1 MDHATTIESKLV
13 LASGSPR
20 RRALLRAAGVSFE
33 IAVSGIDESRFDGE
47 NGGDYAM
54 RMAREKALSVAPG
67 FPAALVLA
75 ADTIVE
81 CGGEI
86 LLKPADADDAR
97 RILRK
102 LSGNTHTVITA
113 FAIARAD
120 TILELAPVT
129 SRVTFRPLGAA
140 EIDAY
145 IATGDPFDKAGPYG
159 IQGAAAGF
167 IAHVEGARD
176 NVMGLPVRE
185 VLEALRRHQAAASP
199 CNGRC

>member
-1 MDHATTIESKLV
+1 MDQAKPIESKLI

-20 RRALLRAAGVSFE
+20 RRALLRAAGIVFE
-33 IAVSGIDESRFDGE
+33 IAESGIDETRNAGE
-47 NGGDYAM
+47 NGRDYAM
-54 RMAREKALSVAPG
+54 RMAREKALCVSPR
-67 FPAALVLA
+67 FPAATVLA

-86 LLKPADADDAR
+86 LLKPADAEDAR

-120 TILELAPVT
+120 AILEHAPVT
-129 SRVTFRPLGAA
+129 SRVTFRPLDAH

-145 IATGDPFDKAGPYG
+145 IATGEPFDKSGAYG
-159 IQGAAAGF
+159 IQGGGAGF
-167 IAHVEGARD
+167 IADVEGARD

-185 VLEALRRHQAAASP
+185 VLDALRRHRIADRP
-199 CNGRC
+199 